1 MYISCMYE
9 MFIFIQELHI
19 VSCVYQLYNGC
30 VSISGV
36 YLSCIYHHTLNCCY
50 ILNMSCVLWVVCYE
64 LYIRVC
70 IYIRRPAG
78 NAPIHPQG
86 HTRIIRGLYDGSQNS
101 ILTKLLTEFLQNCSH
116 NFYQIINTIIDQIIN
131 TIVIHTIYY
140 SSQMSC
146 KCILWNFE
154 FVVTTPKCVCIYRLK
169 WTKAKKWMGWDGNLC
184 EHIF

>member
-1 MYISCMYE
+1 M
-9 MFIFIQELHI
+9 
-19 VSCVYQLYNGC
+19 
-30 VSISGV
+30 
-36 YLSCIYHHTLNCCY
+36 SCI
-50 ILNMSCVLWVVCYE
+50 IWVVCYE

-101 ILTKLLTEFLQNCSH
+101 ILTKLLTEFLRNCSH

-131 TIVIHTIYY
+131 TIVIHVIHTIYY

-154 FVVTTPKCVCIYRLK
+154 FIVTTPKCVCIYRLK

-184 EHIF
+184 EILRAPLCGANDVSQNWNVVISRKITERIWFYLLFVFSLEKWLAPQ